1 MALRGTIKD
10 FGLPDIFQLIGI
22 QRKTGVLTLE
32 NGHDCVSVK
41 FLDGQVVGA
50 DMRTE
55 TLEDRLGALLVR
67 TGRIREAQLQDAL
80 RLQKNTLQRL
90 GYILVSSGYISE
102 EDLVEALR
110 VQSTQII
117 YRLFRWRDGTYHFT
131 AVDDLDYDQRH
142 FKPISSETILMEGAR
157 MIDEW
162 PIIERRV
169 RSPAMVLRKTP
180 AADAMQLSEQRGPH
194 QQESLAAGMGGGGNV
209 ALAEETRTTV
219 QLAVEERAIFALV
232 DGQRSVQE
240 ISDLSTLGEF
250 ESYRILSE
258 LLTRNLAEEVRRPPE
273 SLAERGAQRLKER
286 LPGWCLQGA
295 MLLLAL
301 LALSTLPRNPLT
313 PWALGSGQTAHDSLR
328 LYASL
333 ARLER
338 VEKAVR
344 IFYLDTGVFPTNL
357 ASLAQ
362 RGYLA
367 PGDLQDPWG
376 QAYRY
381 ELSAGGYQLF
391 GHDRAG
397 RQVPQLTIS
406 RHFDPVQRMMHAG
419 ATP

>member
-32 NGHDCVSVK
+32 NGTDCVSVK

-50 DMRTE
+50 DTRTQ
-55 TLEDRLGALLVR
+55 TVEDRLGSLLVR
-67 TGRIREAQLQDAL
+67 TGKVRESELQEAL
-80 RLQKNTLQRL
+80 RLQKNTMQRL

-169 RSPAMVLRKTP
+169 RSPEMVLRKTDAGM
-180 AADAMQLSEQRGPH
+180 AAERHDPRESPHGAMQDTE
-194 QQESLAAGMGGGGNV
+194 LADGGV
-209 ALAEETRTTV
+209 AVAEHTRTAT
-219 QLAVEERAIFALV
+219 LATVEERAIMALV
-232 DGQRSVQE
+232 DGRRSVQE
-240 ISDLSTLGEF
+240 ISDLSTIGEF

-258 LLTRNLAEEVRRPPE
+258 LLTRNLIEEVRRSPE
-273 SLAERGAQRLKER
+273 SLGKRRDLRLKER
-286 LPGWCLQGA
+286 LLAAGLAGA
-295 MLLLAL
+295 IAL
-301 LALSTLPRNPLT
+301 LAMLALATLADNPLT
-313 PWALGSGQTAHDSLR
+313 PWAIGARRGSHDSLR

-333 ARLER
+333 ARLELI
-338 VEKAVR
+338 EKAVR
-344 IFYLDTGVFPTNL
+344 ISYLDTGVFPTNL

-367 PGDLQDPWG
+367 PSDLQDPWG

-381 ELSAGGYQLF
+381 ELSDGGYQLF
-391 GHDRAG
+391 GHDGAG
-397 RQVPQLTIS
+397 RQLQQLTIS
-406 RHFDPVQRMMHAG
+406 RRFDPVQRMMHAG
-419 ATP
+419 GAP